1 MNNLAKIRKEFHLT
15 QKDLANILETTSN
28 NIGYYELEKRDFS
41 TKLLIKISE
50 YFKVSI
56 DFILATTDK
65 GIKVYYD
72 GDEIKEYLI
81 DEEDLNYYLSKDVI
95 YYRDD
100 SNKRYISINRLLGL
114 DGSINLTNLMNQIY
128 DLDELNDIFKTIPL
142 SSRDDLDKL
151 YCLTKIKSLDLEKIH
166 VIKKL
171 FEML

>member
-65 GIKVYYD
+65 
-72 GDEIKEYLI
+72 
-81 DEEDLNYYLSKDVI
+81 
-95 YYRDD
+95 
-100 SNKRYISINRLLGL
+100 
-114 DGSINLTNLMNQIY
+114 
-128 DLDELNDIFKTIPL
+128 
-142 SSRDDLDKL
+142 
-151 YCLTKIKSLDLEKIH
+151 
-166 VIKKL
+166 
-171 FEML
+171 

>member
-50 YFKVSI
+50 YF
-56 DFILATTDK
+56 TTDK

-81 DEEDLNYYLSKDVI
+81 DEEHLNYYLSKDVI

-151 YCLTKIKSLDLEKIH
+151 YCLTKIKQLDLEKIH

>member
-151 YCLTKIKSLDLEKIH
+151 YSLTKIKSLDLEKIH

>member
-81 DEEDLNYYLSKDVI
+81 DEEHLNYYLSKDVI
-95 YYRDD
+95 YYRDA
-100 SNKRYISINRLLGL
+100 SNKRYISIHRLLGL
-114 DGSINLTNLMNQIY
+114 DGWINLTNLMNQIY

-151 YCLTKIKSLDLEKIH
+151 YCLTRIKQLDLEKIH